1 MSVTAAKSKAPI
13 ESTIVAPINE
23 STTFKPENTIIFRIG
38 PSDLL
43 YWLIQDSYFVFD
55 IDWSIQPGAD
65 PINQDAVIRNSSMF
79 VDNVRLLHA
88 GNEVYY
94 AQYNIAQQF
103 LDYTKTGEDF
113 LNSQFYE
120 WTNHTTYEKTI
131 ADDQHLP
138 LILRYGEWNN
148 VGGGLF
154 TLNKKGIVIHVSQ
167 ILKCFSQ
174 IENFPLKYLTQQL
187 EIRFQLAKPEDF
199 VCGANRY
206 NNLGAITIANK
217 NFEPLRGNVGLAATG
232 AGCSNEIQ
240 NTLFNNMTYTISNC
254 RLYMFGAQVE
264 PAYDAVQ
271 SASNAAGQGTVWK
284 YQMPRINLRNE
295 PQRNDGYL
303 ISNFQC
309 ITENTDKLFIW
320 AVRGTNLAT
329 TIVPKI
335 TNCNLRFGPYQIPKS
350 PTAEPN
356 WLKPALYKT
365 LVDDTLE
372 YSTAYYTSTNKDL
385 YKSYNILAANARKYN
400 AANNASAMPHDTH
413 IILAGSYTTDDGQ
426 PGSNSKAWN
435 SQYNLHYQLEEPEAE
450 WTWVLAVDTDY
461 VLTLRGGMLSSTNI

>member
-1 MSVTAAKSKAPI
+1 MSVSAAKTKAPI
-13 ESTIVAPINE
+13 ESAIVSPINE
-23 STTFKPENTIIFRIG
+23 SVTFTPGNTIIFRIG
-38 PSDLL
+38 PSDML

-55 IDWSIQPGAD
+55 VEWTKTDNNEPE
-65 PINQDAVIRNSSMF
+65 QDCVIRNSSMF

-94 AQYNIAQQF
+94 SQYNIAQQF
-103 LDYTKTGEDF
+103 LDYVKTGEDF
-113 LNSQFYE
+113 LNSQYHE
-120 WTNHTTYEKTI
+120 WTTHSSYKDIKDNVEDAPLVLRSAEWTV
-131 ADDQHLP
+131 ADH
-138 LILRYGEWNN
+138 IVRKRGVVMH
-148 VGGGLF
+148 VG
-154 TLNKKGIVIHVSQ
+154 Q

-187 EIRFQLAKPEDF
+187 EIRFQLAKAEDF
-199 VCGANRY
+199 VSLVLGNNFYDMNGNGAAAAADCH
-206 NNLGAITIANK
+206 GGQVVGEVANAH
-217 NFEPLRGNVGLAATG
+217 LAGL
-232 AGCSNEIQ
+232 
-240 NTLFNNMTYTISNC
+240 TYTIKNC
-254 RLYMFGAQVE
+254 RLYMYGAQVE

-295 PQRNDGYL
+295 PARGLGYL

-309 ITENTDKLFIW
+309 ITENTDKMFIW
-320 AVRGTNLAT
+320 AVRGTNLST
-329 TIVPKI
+329 TIVPHV
-335 TNCNLRFGPYQIPKS
+335 TNCNIRFGPYQIPKS
-350 PTAEPN
+350 PTAEDN
-356 WLKPALYKT
+356 WSKPCLYKT

-385 YKSYNILAANARKYN
+385 YKCYGTISDERAAYAVAAN
-400 AANNASAMPHDTH
+400 AMPHDTH
-413 IILAGSYTTDDGQ
+413 ILLAGSFTTDDGQ

-435 SQYNLHYQLEEPEAE
+435 SQYNLHYQLVTQEPR

>member
-1 MSVTAAKSKAPI
+1 MSVSAAKTKAPI
-13 ESTIVAPINE
+13 ESAIVSPINE
-23 STTFKPENTIIFRIG
+23 STTFTPGNTIIFRIG
-38 PSDLL
+38 PSDML

-55 IDWSIQPGAD
+55 VAWQKNNGTKPTHDS
-65 PINQDAVIRNSSMF
+65 VIRNSEMF

-94 AQYNIAQQF
+94 SQYNVAQQF
-103 LDYTKTGEDF
+103 LDYVKTGEDF
-113 LNSQFYE
+113 LNSQFHE
-120 WTNHTTYEKTI
+120 WTTHTTYKNVK
-131 ADDQHLP
+131 DNDFHVP
-138 LILRYGEWNN
+138 LIMTADEWGTNTSITKLG
-148 VGGGLF
+148 V
-154 TLNKKGIVIHVSQ
+154 VMHVSQ

-187 EIRFQLAKPEDF
+187 EIRFQLAKAEDF
-199 VCGANRY
+199 VALVCGNNFYDMNGNGTDADDSNTGGQVRKENPDAN
-206 NNLGAITIANK
+206 LA
-217 NFEPLRGNVGLAATG
+217 GL
-232 AGCSNEIQ
+232 
-240 NTLFNNMTYTISNC
+240 TYTISNC
-254 RLYMFGAQVE
+254 RLYMYGAQVE

-295 PQRNDGYL
+295 PNRGQGYL

-309 ITENTDKLFIW
+309 ITENTDKMFIW
-320 AVRGTNLAT
+320 AVRHTNLST
-329 TIVPKI
+329 TIVPHI
-335 TNCNLRFGPYQIPKS
+335 TNCNIRFGPYQIPKS
-350 PTAEPN
+350 PTAEDN
-356 WLKPALYKT
+356 WLKPCLYKT

-385 YKSYNILAANARKYN
+385 YKCYCINPGNPAAYYVTADEK
-400 AANNASAMPHDTH
+400 ALPHDTH
-413 IILAGSYTTDDGQ
+413 ILLAGSFTTDDGQ

-435 SQYNLHYQLEEPEAE
+435 SQYNLHYQLVTDEPA